1 MTGRDDGVGQGGDP
15 GMGGTP
21 GTAEGPDTLEF
32 RYSRQ
37 KRLERA
43 PEIVRETYRKGY
55 TPNKGFIRGLTAT
68 PGLRSIFF
76 AIIILSAVVVGVTL
90 FGGSSDQKTLNGSA
104 VRLTAFLYGDSVYVS
119 VSLKPSGDSAAP
131 SEPVPVSAYI
141 EGLDASGNV
150 VAEQRVSGAYAGSDT
165 VLRAVLRDYELLKVR
180 CEVLFGDAAAEL
192 SASVDRN

>member
-90 FGGSSDQKTLNGSA
+90 FGGSSDQKI
-104 VRLTAFLYGDSVYVS
+104 V
-119 VSLKPSGDSAAP
+119 
-131 SEPVPVSAYI
+131 
-141 EGLDASGNV
+141 
-150 VAEQRVSGAYAGSDT
+150 
-165 VLRAVLRDYELLKVR
+165 
-180 CEVLFGDAAAEL
+180 
-192 SASVDRN
+192 